1 MTNQRNI
8 FFRITLVAAAVVGSQ
23 LVIALANALEAIDA
37 IRWERA
43 SGGQIPRGAP
53 QLGKDTDG
61 APFYA
66 CVAQLEGKSY
76 PGKLASKFK
85 GCNIAVNGREVSR
98 NDYEVPVTGPDGRQH
113 WLQQTDKNFSLRK
126 TVSVRDGGG
135 FSYFCSVGYRG
146 GWQLGRKVAHEN
158 KCRFGYGGREIESAK
173 YQILMS
179 R

>member
-8 FFRITLVAAAVVGSQ
+8 FFRIIFVVAAIVGPQ

-37 IRWERA
+37 IRWEKA
-43 SGGQIPRGAP
+43 SGGQIPQGAA

-61 APFYA
+61 APLYA

-76 PGKLASKFK
+76 PGKLASTFK
-85 GCNIAVNGREVSR
+85 RCNIAVNGREVSR
-98 NDYEVPVTGPDGRQH
+98 NDYEVPVPGPDGRQH
-113 WLQQTDKNFSLRK
+113 WLRQTDKNFSLQK
-126 TVSVRDGGG
+126 AVSVRDGGG
-135 FSYFCSVGYRG
+135 FSYFCSVGYKG

-158 KCRFGYGGREIESAK
+158 KCRFGYGGREIESSN
-173 YQILMS
+173 YQMLMS

>member
-1 MTNQRNI
+1 MINQRNMFFQII
-8 FFRITLVAAAVVGSQ
+8 FIVAAVMGAQ
-23 LVIALANALEAIDA
+23 LVVALANALEALDV

-61 APFYA
+61 TPLYA

-76 PGKLASKFK
+76 PGKLGSTFK
-85 GCNIAVNGREVSR
+85 RCNIAVNGREVSR

-113 WLQQTDKNFSLRK
+113 WLRQTDKNFSWQK
-126 TVSVRDGGG
+126 TLSVRDGGA
-135 FSYFCSVGYRG
+135 FSYFCSVGYKG
-146 GWQLGRKVAHEN
+146 GWQLGRKVAHES
-158 KCRFGYGGREIESAK
+158 KCRFGYGGREIESSD